1 MLRQVPQLF
10 QNPIRL
16 KPGWD
21 FVVLILSDLGYPYF
35 FLMFYFLQNESRSE
49 PKLCALAEQKQN
61 AKFEKS

>member
-21 FVVLILSDLGYPYF
+21 FAVLIPNDLGHPYF
-35 FLMFYFLQNESRSE
+35 SRMFYFLQNESRSE
-49 PKLCALAEQKQN
+49 PKLCALAVQKQN